1 MCYFC
6 KRKQTAMRILSFK
19 ILREFYERESNAESS
34 IKEWHKKAEKANWNN
49 FSDIKKSFNSLDVVG
64 NMRYVFDIKGNDF
77 RIVAKVFFKIKS
89 VYIRFVET
97 HKEYDKI
104 ANIDKI

>member
-1 MCYFC
+1 
-6 KRKQTAMRILSFK
+6 MRIISFK
-19 ILREFYERESNAESS
+19 ILREFYEREPYAETA
-34 IKEWHKKAEKANWNN
+34 IKDWFKKAEKANWNN
-49 FSDIKKSFNSLDVVG
+49 FSDMKKSFNSVDSVG

-89 VYIRFVET
+89 IYIRFVGT

-104 ANIDKI
+104 TNIDKI

>member
-1 MCYFC
+1 MD
-6 KRKQTAMRILSFK
+6 A
-19 ILREFYERESNAESS
+19 
-34 IKEWHKKAEKANWNN
+34 
-49 FSDIKKSFNSLDVVG
+49 VG
-64 NMRYVFDIKGNDF
+64 NMRYVFDIKGNNF

-89 VYIRFVET
+89 IYIRFVGT

>member
-1 MCYFC
+1 M
-6 KRKQTAMRILSFK
+6 KENPMRKQRSK
-19 ILREFYERESNAESS
+19 IG
-34 IKEWHKKAEKANWNN
+34 IKKTEKANWNN
-49 FSDIKKSFNSLDVVG
+49 FSDIKKSFNSVDIVG

-77 RIVAKVFFKIKS
+77 RIVAKIFFKIKS
-89 VYIRFVET
+89 IYIRFVGT